1 MRSLDKTS
9 HCGRVVAFLSAGI
22 AATGLTLLSTE
33 LAASDDKLSG
43 LPSLV
48 LGGLTATAQTLQFE
62 TPFNN
67 LINAGSLPITLEKT
81 TLDEV
86 KATFGGNIRSRTVE
100 GMTVGWLCYELAT
113 GDLPRRIW
121 FVANDRSDAAT
132 PAQKPVTFISTEE
145 VADEADKCDTPTV
158 ALAPL
163 LLPVPTLKDGTEA
176 LEERFGAAPKQGMVR
191 YTHQQQGE
199 QNTTVMQMLVYRLKG
214 GHIDGIAFTQI
225 TSK

>member
-9 HCGRVVAFLSAGI
+9 HARSGATFLFAGI
-22 AATGLTLLSTE
+22 TATFLTLLSTE

-48 LGGLTATAQTLQFE
+48 LGGQTATAQTFQFE

-67 LINAGSLPITLEKT
+67 LVNAGPLSIVLEKT

-86 KATFGGNIRSRTVE
+86 KTAFGGTLRSRSVE
-100 GMTVGWLCYELAT
+100 GLSIGWLCYELST

-121 FVANDRSDAAT
+121 FVANGRDASA
-132 PAQKPVTFISTEE
+132 PAEKAVTFISTEE
-145 VADEADKCDTPTV
+145 VSGDADTCDTPIV

-176 LEERFGAAPKQGMVR
+176 LEKRFGAGPKQGMVR
-191 YTHQQQGE
+191 YAHEQQGE
-199 QNTTVMQMLVYRLKG
+199 QNTMVMQSLVYRLKD
-214 GHIDGIAFTQI
+214 GHIDGIAFTQV

>member
-9 HCGRVVAFLSAGI
+9 HDRRVAAFFSAGTT
-22 AATGLTLLSTE
+22 ALFLTLASTE

-48 LGGLTATAQTLQFE
+48 LGGQTATAQTLQFE
-62 TPFNN
+62 TPFDN
-67 LINAGSLPITLEKT
+67 LVNAGKLAIVLEKT

-86 KATFGGNIRSRTVE
+86 KAAFGGNIRSRSVE
-100 GMTVGWLCYELAT
+100 GLSIGWLCYELST

-121 FVANDRSDAAT
+121 FVANGRDAAA
-132 PAQKPVTFISTEE
+132 PAEKPVTFISTEE
-145 VADEADKCDTPTV
+145 VSGDADKCDTPTV

-176 LEERFGAAPKQGMVR
+176 LEKRFGAAPQQGMVR
-191 YTHQQQGE
+191 YAHEQQGE
-199 QNTTVMQMLVYRLKG
+199 QNTTVMQSLVYRLKDG
-214 GHIDGIAFTQI
+214 RIDGIAFTQV

>member
-9 HCGRVVAFLSAGI
+9 HCRRVVAFLSAGI
-22 AATGLTLLSTE
+22 AATVLTLLSTE

-48 LGGLTATAQTLQFE
+48 LGGQTATAQTFQFE

-67 LINAGSLPITLEKT
+67 LVNAGSLSIVLEKT

-86 KATFGGNIRSRTVE
+86 KATFGGDIRSRSVE
-100 GMTVGWLCYELAT
+100 GLSIGWLCYELST

-121 FVANDRSDAAT
+121 FVANGRDGAA
-132 PAQKPVTFISTEE
+132 PAEKPVTFISTEE

-163 LLPVPTLKDGTEA
+163 LLPVPTLKDGTDA
-176 LEERFGAAPKQGMVR
+176 LEKRFGAAPKQGMVR
-191 YTHQQQGE
+191 YAHQQQGE
-199 QNTTVMQMLVYRLKG
+199 QNTMVMQSLVYRLKG
-214 GHIDGIAFTQI
+214 GQIDGIAFTQI

>member
-1 MRSLDKTS
+1 MRSLDKIS
-9 HCGRVVAFLSAGI
+9 SDRRVAALLSAG
-22 AATGLTLLSTE
+22 ATALCLMLFSTG

-48 LGGLTATAQTLQFE
+48 LGGQTATAQTFQFE

-67 LINAGSLPITLEKT
+67 LVNAGPLSIVLEKT

-86 KATFGGNIRSRTVE
+86 KAAFGGNIRSRSVE
-100 GMTVGWLCYELAT
+100 GLSIGWLCYELAT

-121 FVANDRSDAAT
+121 FVANARDAAT

-145 VADEADKCDTPTV
+145 VSGNTDKCDTPTV

-163 LLPVPTLKDGTEA
+163 LLPVPTLKDGA
-176 LEERFGAAPKQGMVR
+176 ADLEQRFGAAPIQEMVR
-191 YTHQQQGE
+191 YAHEQQGE
-199 QNTTVMQMLVYRLKG
+199 QNTTVLQSLVYRLKDG
-214 GHIDGIAFTQI
+214 KIDGIAFTQV

>member
-9 HCGRVVAFLSAGI
+9 HDRRVAAFFSAGTT
-22 AATGLTLLSTE
+22 ALFLTLASTE

-48 LGGLTATAQTLQFE
+48 LGGQTATAQTLQFE
-62 TPFNN
+62 TPFDNRV
-67 LINAGSLPITLEKT
+67 NAGKLAIVLEKT

-86 KATFGGNIRSRTVE
+86 KAAFGGNIRSRSVE
-100 GMTVGWLCYELAT
+100 GLSIGWLCYELST

-121 FVANDRSDAAT
+121 FVANGRDAAA
-132 PAQKPVTFISTEE
+132 PAEKPVTFISTEE
-145 VADEADKCDTPTV
+145 VSSDADKCDTPTV

-176 LEERFGAAPKQGMVR
+176 LEKRFGAAPQQGMVR
-191 YTHQQQGE
+191 YAHEQQGE
-199 QNTTVMQMLVYRLKG
+199 QNTMVMQSLVYRLKDG
-214 GHIDGIAFTQI
+214 RIDGIAFTQV

>member
-9 HCGRVVAFLSAGI
+9 HDRRVAAFFSAGTT
-22 AATGLTLLSTE
+22 ALFLTLASTE
-33 LAASDDKLSG
+33 LAASDDKLGG

-48 LGGLTATAQTLQFE
+48 LGGQTARAQTLQFE
-62 TPFNN
+62 TPFDN
-67 LINAGSLPITLEKT
+67 LVNAGKLAIVLEKT

-86 KATFGGNIRSRTVE
+86 KAAFGGNIRSRSVE
-100 GMTVGWLCYELAT
+100 GLSIGWLCYELST

-121 FVANDRSDAAT
+121 FVANGRDAAA
-132 PAQKPVTFISTEE
+132 PAEKPVTFISTEE
-145 VADEADKCDTPTV
+145 VSGDADKCDTPTV

-176 LEERFGAAPKQGMVR
+176 LEKRFGAAPQEGMVR
-191 YTHQQQGE
+191 YAHEQQGE
-199 QNTTVMQMLVYRLKG
+199 QNTTVMQSLVYRLKDG
-214 GHIDGIAFTQI
+214 RIDGIAFTQV

>member
-9 HCGRVVAFLSAGI
+9 HDRRVAAFFSAGTT
-22 AATGLTLLSTE
+22 ALFLTLASTE

-48 LGGLTATAQTLQFE
+48 LGGQTATAQTLQFE
-62 TPFNN
+62 TPFDNRV
-67 LINAGSLPITLEKT
+67 NAGKLAIVLEKT

-86 KATFGGNIRSRTVE
+86 KAAFGGNIRSRSVE
-100 GMTVGWLCYELAT
+100 GLSIGWLCYELST

-121 FVANDRSDAAT
+121 FVANGRDAAA
-132 PAQKPVTFISTEE
+132 PAEKPVTFISTEE
-145 VADEADKCDTPTV
+145 VSGDADKCDTPTV

-176 LEERFGAAPKQGMVR
+176 LEKRFGAAPQQGMVR
-191 YTHQQQGE
+191 YAHEQQGE
-199 QNTTVMQMLVYRLKG
+199 QNTTVMQSLVYRLKDG
-214 GHIDGIAFTQI
+214 RIDGIAFTQV

>member
-1 MRSLDKTS
+1 MRSLDKIS
-9 HCGRVVAFLSAGI
+9 RDRRVVAFLSAGI
-22 AATGLTLLSTE
+22 AATVLTLLSTE

-48 LGGLTATAQTLQFE
+48 LGGQTATAQTFQFE

-67 LINAGSLPITLEKT
+67 LINAGSLAITLEKT

-100 GMTVGWLCYELAT
+100 GLSVGWLCYELST

-121 FVANDRSDAAT
+121 FVANGRSDATT

-145 VADEADKCDTPTV
+145 VSGDADKCDTPTV

-163 LLPVPTLKDGTEA
+163 LLPVPTLKDSA
-176 LEERFGAAPKQGMVR
+176 ADLEKRFGAAPMQEMVR
-191 YTHQQQGE
+191 YAHQQQGE
-199 QNTTVMQMLVYRLKG
+199 QNMMVLQSLVYRLKN
-214 GHIDGIAFTQI
+214 GHIDGIAFTQV
-225 TSK
+225 TTK